1 MFGMYGKPIAFGE
14 HKKGRVVDMK
24 CSTCGTDNPANARF
38 CGNCRQTLVE
48 ESTESAPEVSGIGV
62 GTAELPMVSF
72 IEAIKLGFNNYGA
85 FNGRATRAEFWWF
98 YLFIF
103 LSGFFFGALDVLFFF

>member
-1 MFGMYGKPIAFGE
+1 
-14 HKKGRVVDMK
+14 MK

-62 GTAELPMVSF
+62 GTVEVSL
-72 IEAIKLGFNNYGA
+72 IEAIKLGYKNY
-85 FNGRATRAEFWWF
+85 FTFSGRATRAELWWCRKGDEGPNK
-98 YLFIF
+98 YGPDPRIAT
-103 LSGFFFGALDVLFFF
+103 SQQP